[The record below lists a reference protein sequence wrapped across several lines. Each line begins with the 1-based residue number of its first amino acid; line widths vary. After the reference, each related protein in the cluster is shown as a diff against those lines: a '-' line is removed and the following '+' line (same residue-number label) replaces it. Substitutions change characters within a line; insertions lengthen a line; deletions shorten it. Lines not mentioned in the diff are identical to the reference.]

1 MTSARPPKS
10 STPLPEGLD
19 QFFDE
24 LSMDVLENFGIDGPA
39 LLNQYC
45 CALEDALIQVNDERT
60 YLRQHVGRLE
70 TQLATLVGLLREET
84 PEQQTQSD

>member
-1 MTSARPPKS
+1 MTSVRPPKS
-10 STPLPEGLD
+10 TTPLLEGLD

-24 LSMDVLENFGIDGPA
+24 YSMDVLENFGIDAPA

-84 PEQQTQSD
+84 PEQPQSD